1 MTQQTTEMPDP
12 TAQAVARSVSEG
24 NRNLI
29 AEAKEAL
36 ITTPKATKED
46 TSLVEASD
54 PILANELLARRVAIV
69 DQIKLLTAEK
79 VEIEN
84 IIKDAIGKKDS
95 LTIHGAKVA
104 TISRWRE
111 TRVLTDVVREMLP
124 VLDYP
129 ELYKRESKSKLTV
142 H

>member
-1 MTQQTTEMPDP
+1 
-12 TAQAVARSVSEG
+12 
-24 NRNLI
+24 
-29 AEAKEAL
+29 
-36 ITTPKATKED
+36 
-46 TSLVEASD
+46 
-54 PILANELLARRVAIV
+54 
-69 DQIKLLTAEK
+69 LLTAEK

>member
-1 MTQQTTEMPDP
+1 MNTKQTTD
-12 TAQAVARSVSEG
+12 RD
-24 NRNLI
+24 LI
-29 AEAKEAL
+29 AEATKAL
-36 ITTPKATKED
+36 VTTAKATKAD
-46 TSLVEASD
+46 ANLVEASD
-54 PILANELLARRVAIV
+54 PILANELLARRLAIV
-69 DQIKLLTAEK
+69 DEMKLLKAERDQ
-79 VEIEN
+79 IEN
-84 IIKDAIGKKDS
+84 IIKDAIGKATS

>member
-1 MTQQTTEMPDP
+1 MPKETTE
-12 TAQAVARSVSEG
+12 
-24 NRNLI
+24 RNLL

-46 TSLVEASD
+46 SSLIEATD
-54 PILANELLARRVAIV
+54 PILANELLARRVALV
-69 DQIKLLTAEK
+69 EQIKLLTAEK
-79 VEIEN
+79 TEIEN

>member
-1 MTQQTTEMPDP
+1 MTTKQTE
-12 TAQAVARSVSEG
+12 
-24 NRNLI
+24 RNLL
-29 AEAKEAL
+29 AEAKDAL

-79 VEIEN
+79 TEIEN

>member
-1 MTQQTTEMPDP
+1 MTTKQTE
-12 TAQAVARSVSEG
+12 
-24 NRNLI
+24 RNLL

-69 DQIKLLTAEK
+69 DQMKLLAAEK
-79 VEIEN
+79 TEIEN

>member
-1 MTQQTTEMPDP
+1 MPKETTE
-12 TAQAVARSVSEG
+12 
-24 NRNLI
+24 RNLLQ
-29 AEAKEAL
+29 EAKDAL
-36 ITTPKATKED
+36 VTTPKATKED

-54 PILANELLARRVAIV
+54 PILANELLARRVALV
-69 DQIKLLTAEK
+69 EQIKLLTAEK
-79 VEIEN
+79 TEIEN

-104 TISRWRE
+104 TMSRWRE
-111 TRVLTDVVREMLP
+111 TRVLTDVVKEMLP

-129 ELYKRESKSKLTV
+129 ELYKRDNKSKLTI

>member
-1 MTQQTTEMPDP
+1 MPKETTE
-12 TAQAVARSVSEG
+12 
-24 NRNLI
+24 RNLLQ
-29 AEAKEAL
+29 EAKDAL
-36 ITTPKATKED
+36 VATPKATKED

-54 PILANELLARRVAIV
+54 PILANELLARRVALV
-69 DQIKLLTAEK
+69 EQIKLLTAEK
-79 VEIEN
+79 TEIEN

-111 TRVLTDVVREMLP
+111 TRVLTDVVKEMLP

-129 ELYKRESKSKLTV
+129 ELYKRDNKSKLTI

>member
-1 MTQQTTEMPDP
+1 MTQQTT
-12 TAQAVARSVSEG
+12 ARD
-24 NRNLI
+24 LI

-36 ITTPKATKED
+36 VTTPKATKED

-54 PILANELLARRVAIV
+54 PILANELLARRVALV
-69 DQIKLLTAEK
+69 EQIKLLSAEK
-79 VEIEN
+79 AEIEN

-111 TRVLTDVVREMLP
+111 TRVLTDVVKEMLP

-129 ELYKRESKSKLTV
+129 ELYKRETKSKLTV

>member
-1 MTQQTTEMPDP
+1 MTTKQTE
-12 TAQAVARSVSEG
+12 
-24 NRNLI
+24 RNLL
-29 AEAKEAL
+29 AEAKDAL

-69 DQIKLLTAEK
+69 DQMKLLAAEK
-79 VEIEN
+79 TEIEN

>member
-1 MTQQTTEMPDP
+1 MTQQTT
-12 TAQAVARSVSEG
+12 ARD
-24 NRNLI
+24 LI

-36 ITTPKATKED
+36 VTTPKATKED

-54 PILANELLARRVAIV
+54 PILANELLARRVALV
-69 DQIKLLTAEK
+69 EQIKLLSAEK
-79 VEIEN
+79 AEIEN

-111 TRVLTDVVREMLP
+111 TRVLTDVVKEMLP

>member
-1 MTQQTTEMPDP
+1 MTKQTTERD
-12 TAQAVARSVSEG
+12 
-24 NRNLI
+24 LI

-36 ITTPKATKED
+36 VSTPKATKED
-46 TSLVEASD
+46 NSLVEASD
-54 PILANELLARRVAIV
+54 PILANELLARRLALVE
-69 DQIKLLTAEK
+69 QIKLLTAEK
-79 VEIEN
+79 TEIEN

-111 TRVLTDVVREMLP
+111 TRVLTDVVKEMLP

-129 ELYKRESKSKLTV
+129 ELYKRDTKSKLTV

>member
-1 MTQQTTEMPDP
+1 MPKETTE
-12 TAQAVARSVSEG
+12 
-24 NRNLI
+24 RNLLQ
-29 AEAKEAL
+29 EAKDAL
-36 ITTPKATKED
+36 VTTPKATKED

-54 PILANELLARRVAIV
+54 PILANELLARRVALV

-111 TRVLTDVVREMLP
+111 TRVLTDVVKEMLP

-129 ELYKRESKSKLTV
+129 ELYKRDNKSKLTI

>member
-1 MTQQTTEMPDP
+1 MTQATTTE
-12 TAQAVARSVSEG
+12 
-24 NRNLI
+24 RNLL
-29 AEAKEAL
+29 AEAKDAL
-36 ITTPKATKED
+36 VTTPKATKED

-79 VEIEN
+79 TEIEN

>member
-1 MTQQTTEMPDP
+1 MTQQTT
-12 TAQAVARSVSEG
+12 ARD
-24 NRNLI
+24 LI

-36 ITTPKATKED
+36 VTTPKATKED

-54 PILANELLARRVAIV
+54 PILANELLARRVALV
-69 DQIKLLTAEK
+69 EQIKLLSAEK
-79 VEIEN
+79 AEIEN

-111 TRVLTDVVREMLP
+111 TRVLTDVVKEMLP
-124 VLDYP
+124 VLEYP

>member
-1 MTQQTTEMPDP
+1 MPKETTE
-12 TAQAVARSVSEG
+12 
-24 NRNLI
+24 RNLLQ
-29 AEAKEAL
+29 EAKDAL
-36 ITTPKATKED
+36 VATPKATKED

-79 VEIEN
+79 TEIEN

-104 TISRWRE
+104 TMSRWRE
-111 TRVLTDVVREMLP
+111 TRVLTDVVKEMLP

-129 ELYKRESKSKLTV
+129 ELYKRDNKSKLTI

>member
-1 MTQQTTEMPDP
+1 MPKQTTSPVRD
-12 TAQAVARSVSEG
+12 
-24 NRNLI
+24 LI
-29 AEAKEAL
+29 AEATEAL
-36 ITTPKATKED
+36 VTTAKATKAD

-54 PILANELLARRVAIV
+54 PILANELLARRLEIV
-69 DQIKLLTAEK
+69 EQQKLLAAER
-79 VEIEN
+79 EQIEN

-104 TISRWRE
+104 TMSRWRE
-111 TRVLTDVVREMLP
+111 TRVLTNAVKDLLP

>member
-1 MTQQTTEMPDP
+1 MPNQTTE
-12 TAQAVARSVSEG
+12 
-24 NRNLI
+24 RNLI

-36 ITTPKATKED
+36 VSTPKATKED

-79 VEIEN
+79 TEIEN

>member
-1 MTQQTTEMPDP
+1 MPKETTE
-12 TAQAVARSVSEG
+12 
-24 NRNLI
+24 RNLLQ
-29 AEAKEAL
+29 EAKDAL
-36 ITTPKATKED
+36 VATPKATKED

-54 PILANELLARRVAIV
+54 PILANELLARRVALV

-79 VEIEN
+79 TEIEN

-111 TRVLTDVVREMLP
+111 TRVLTDVVKEMLP

-129 ELYKRESKSKLTV
+129 ELYKRDNKSKLTI

>member
-1 MTQQTTEMPDP
+1 MPNQTTE
-12 TAQAVARSVSEG
+12 
-24 NRNLI
+24 RNLI

-54 PILANELLARRVAIV
+54 PILANELLARRVALV
-69 DQIKLLTAEK
+69 EQIKLLTAEK

-104 TISRWRE
+104 TVSRWRE
-111 TRVLTDVVREMLP
+111 TRVLTDVVKEMLP

-129 ELYKRESKSKLTV
+129 ELYKRDNKSKLTI